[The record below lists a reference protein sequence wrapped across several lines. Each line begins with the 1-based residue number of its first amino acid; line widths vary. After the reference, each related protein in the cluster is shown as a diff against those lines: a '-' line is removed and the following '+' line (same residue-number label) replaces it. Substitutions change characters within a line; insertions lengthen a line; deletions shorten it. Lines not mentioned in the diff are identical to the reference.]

1 MSSSPSKSS
10 SVAACEDP
18 GVLLFP
24 ADEPGRDVSG
34 VDVGDSPLPF
44 ELDLDSPLPPIA
56 QAGGAGWVL
65 DASMASPT
73 APCAPEC

>member
-10 SVAACEDP
+10 SVAAYEDP

-34 VDVGDSPLPF
+34 VDMGDSPLPF
-44 ELDLDSPLPPIA
+44 ELGLDSPPMA
-56 QAGGAGWVL
+56 QAGGGGWVL
-65 DASMASPT
+65 EASIVRPT